1 MKAFPFC
8 IGCCTIIIPQPDVTP
23 YCIDCIQGNED
34 IAADYHRI
42 IDEQQPIGP
51 FGVRLVFNPIW
62 IKEEEW

>member
-1 MKAFPFC
+1 MSNQSFC
-8 IGCCTIIIPQPDVTP
+8 TGCCTVIIPQPDVTP